1 MTVLD
6 VQRTRKIVMFA
17 RVRHQLVGALA
28 LVVLSSSAN
37 EALAGPLDFT
47 GQFNLK
53 GVNGLRGGS
62 GGELTVYNLAGVG
75 GVGSTNVSNAS
86 YEDKT
91 RNVPDP
97 FPAGTPIPNSFQTFC
112 LEMTEEAVTSAL
124 NYFAIG
130 TYAAAGGGGAVNG
143 RDPISVGTAWL
154 YSEFAKGTLNVPK
167 MGAADPKFGDYFSG
181 VAPSRSN
188 EADQLQR
195 AIWWLEQ
202 EAPGEEAKLAINP
215 YFQAAVNYFRQVG
228 DTEAQAR
235 ARAMASSSEGY
246 LGVYVLNNFKTQA
259 ALNQFVANRAAGTT
273 SSMENIARADR
284 GQDFLWYYNPPT
296 QVPDGGATVALL
308 GGAMVAIAALRRR
321 LGV

>member
-1 MTVLD
+1 
-6 VQRTRKIVMFA
+6 MF
-17 RVRHQLVGALA
+17 
-28 LVVLSSSAN
+28 LSSSAGQV
-37 EALAGPLDFT
+37 LAGPLDFT

-53 GVNGLRGGS
+53 GVVGLRGGA

-75 GVGSTNVSNAS
+75 GVGSTNVNNAN
-86 YEDKT
+86 YDGKT

-112 LEMTEEAVTSAL
+112 LEMTEEAVTSDL
-124 NYFAIG
+124 NFFTIG

-154 YSEFAKGTLNVPK
+154 YSEFAKGTLSVPK

-235 ARAMASSSEGY
+235 ARAMASSAEGY
-246 LGVYVLNNFKTQA
+246 LGVYVLNNFKNKEALAKFIDNRNKNTLQA
-259 ALNQFVANRAAGTT
+259 MDG
-273 SSMENIARADR
+273 IARKDR
-284 GQDFLWYYNPPT
+284 GQDFLWNHNTPT
-296 QVPDGGATVALL
+296 QVPDGGTTLALL
-308 GGAMVAIAALRRR
+308 GGAMVGIGALRRKISSR
-321 LGV
+321 Q